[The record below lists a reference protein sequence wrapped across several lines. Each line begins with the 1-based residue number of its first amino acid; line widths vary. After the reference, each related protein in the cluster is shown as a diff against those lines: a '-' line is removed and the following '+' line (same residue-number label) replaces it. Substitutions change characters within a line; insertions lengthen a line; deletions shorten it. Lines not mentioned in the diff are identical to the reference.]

1 MIEQYPSYLEGPPLA
16 TYLTQKRMTI
26 ESWLLANMDTYAA
39 RDPAQTGRLVVLL
52 NGDAVPPADWPI
64 VEFGPDDHVRMHPA
78 ARGGV
83 GKALG
88 SVFSAAFK
96 IVDVMFLGALSG
108 LLGALTPKM
117 DSPGAGR
124 GQGDRLAEAT
134 IKTNSAKL
142 NSPIRESAG
151 RNRIYPDI
159 ILPPRRY
166 FTAPTEQKIDVMLC
180 FGWGEYDLTP
190 ADLLIGDTRTIALG
204 ADFQSSIYQP
214 SADLSADVRHEWWH
228 PAPEVGASSKGSA
241 GLELMATFD
250 VDPDLTGVTELTFT
264 EDVIFIPTGAGQY
277 PDGWTSGAIV
287 RIEQYRDYQIIGGT
301 QIRGPLTQLAPF
313 VGMPL
318 EIVGPNEGLYRVG
331 TYIPYS
337 PEVPASP
344 GTASSATGT
353 AAPARYDFGA
363 APLALNVLFNNGI
376 FPISLDADFAGMPE
390 MLTAING
397 QLPATL
403 RAVNATGRVQLLE
416 QAPFTGMAITVGS
429 GAADVFGSSIAYE
442 TGTDTTAAQPEV
454 EAQMTLTFE
463 DGSPVTGLVSGAQRM
478 AIGRERMLYRIIA
491 GGEFSIAVERLTE
504 TGATDEDWPGFDF
517 FTAVDAVLQLDG
529 SSLQG
534 DWCGPFAAQP
544 EGEVVD
550 AIEWDV
556 FFPGGLIYIN
566 DKGRK
571 RSLTVKTELQWRRI
585 GSIDPWVTISRSYTQ
600 STQDQIGF
608 TEREILPE
616 PARIEVRMRR
626 IGAKSTSV
634 GASNGVQWYG
644 LKARIPRGPTSYEG
658 VTLAAVTIT
667 GGDRLA
673 AQVENRISG
682 WCTRKLPLVDGG
694 FGPTRDIV
702 PWVRYVCSS
711 VGYSDDDINLPEL
724 LRLHDVWAARGD
736 YYDDQIEDSSTV
748 KQVLNDALG
757 AGFAELT
764 VQRGLIHPVRDEPR
778 STFDDA
784 FVFTPQN
791 FLAGGGL
798 VKTTEMFKHDDFDG
812 VDVEYIDPESN
823 QWETVECRLPGDQ
836 GLRVDK
842 IRIQGVKDRTRAWRI
857 GMRHRRA
864 LQYRRTQ
871 FQWSTEMDLFNCGYM
886 GFVSL
891 TDDVPGYGQ
900 SALVEDV
907 EYGEGR
913 ALVVSTEPLHWEEGQ
928 SHVMALRRPD
938 GTLSGP
944 YEAERID
951 EYTAEIP
958 IPGFDVIPYSAA
970 TDLEPTHIQFGP
982 AQRWSYLALVQDVS
996 PNGPTEATGT
1006 AVNYSPLVYADD
1018 DNHPPA

>member
-16 TYLTQKRMTI
+16 TYRTQKRMTI
-26 ESWLLANMDTYAA
+26 EAWLLANMDTYAD

-52 NGDAVPPADWPI
+52 NGDAVPPADWPV
-64 VEFGPDDHVRMHPA
+64 VEFGPDDHVRMHPTTH
-78 ARGGV
+78 GGV
-83 GKALG
+83 GKSLGGLLSSAVKVLDVLSLGLLG
-88 SVFSAAFK
+88 S
-96 IVDVMFLGALSG
+96 
-108 LLGALTPKM
+108 LLGALTPSMKN
-117 DSPGAGR
+117 DSR
-124 GQGDRLAEAT
+124 SQTQGDRLAEAT
-134 IKTNSAKL
+134 IKTNSAKI
-142 NSPIRESAG
+142 NTPIRESAG

-166 FTAPTEQKIDVMLC
+166 FTAPTEQKIDLMLC

-190 ADLLIGDTRTIALG
+190 ADMMIGDTRALALG
-204 ADFQSSIYQP
+204 ADFSSTIYKP
-214 SADLSADVRHEWWH
+214 GADLSADVRHEWWH
-228 PAPEVGASSKGSA
+228 QAPEVGASSKGSA
-241 GLELMATFD
+241 GLELRATFEVEPNL
-250 VDPDLTGVTELTFT
+250 VDVTELTFT
-264 EDVIFIPTGAGQY
+264 EDVVFIPSGAGQY
-277 PDGWTSGAIV
+277 PEGWTAGVVV
-287 RIEQYRDYQIIGGT
+287 RIEQYRDYTVQDGMRIL
-301 QIRGPLTQLAPF
+301 GPLAQLAPYP
-313 VGMPL
+313 GMRI
-318 EIVGPNEGLYRVG
+318 EIEGANDGLYRVG
-331 TYIPYS
+331 TYTPYS
-337 PEVPASP
+337 PAVPANP
-344 GTASSATGT
+344 GSASTATGT
-353 AAPARYDFGA
+353 AAPAAFDFA
-363 APLALNVLFNNGI
+363 AQPVTFNVLFNNGI
-376 FPISLDADFAGMPE
+376 FPVALDEDVTDMAGLLAALNAE
-390 MLTAING
+390 
-397 QLPATL
+397 LPAKI
-403 RAVNATGRVQLLE
+403 RASQASGRVRLTE
-416 QAPFTGMAITVGS
+416 QAPYTGAAITIS
-429 GAADVFGSSIAYE
+429 AGASSLFGFSIDYV
-442 TGTDTTAAQPEV
+442 TGTAATAGQPEV
-454 EAQMTLTFE
+454 QAQMTLTFQ
-463 DGSPVTGLVSGAQRM
+463 DGSPVTGLVNGTQRM
-478 AIGRERMLYRIIA
+478 AIGYEGLLYRIIA
-491 GGEFSIAVERLTE
+491 GGEFSIAVERLTD
-504 TGATDEDWPGFDF
+504 TGAPDEDWPGFDF
-517 FTAVDAVLQLDG
+517 YTTVDAVLTLDG
-529 SSLQG
+529 STLEG
-534 DWCGPFAAQP
+534 DWCGWFAVCP

-550 AIEWDV
+550 AIEWSV
-556 FFPGGLIYIN
+556 FFPGLIRIN

-571 RSLTVKTELQWRRI
+571 RAITVPTELQWREI
-585 GSIDPWVTISRSYTQ
+585 GTLGPITTISRSYTEA
-600 STQDQIGF
+600 TQDHIGF
-608 TEREILPE
+608 TEREYLPQ
-616 PARIEVRMRR
+616 PARAEVRMRR
-626 IGAKSTSV
+626 LSAKRTDV
-634 GASNGVQWYG
+634 GVANEIQWYG
-644 LKARIPRGPTSYEG
+644 LSGRIPRAPTSYEG

-682 WCTRKLPLVDGG
+682 WCTRKLPLVDGS

-812 VDVEYIDPESN
+812 VDVEYIDPDSN
-823 QWETVECRLPGDQ
+823 QWEVVQCRLPGDQ

-842 IRIQGVKDRTRAWRI
+842 IRVQGVKDRTRAWRI

-907 EYGEGR
+907 EYSEGR

-928 SHVMALRRPD
+928 SHVMGLRRPD

-958 IPGFDVIPYSAA
+958 IPDFDVIPYSAA

-982 AQRWSYLALVQDVS
+982 TQRWSYLALVQDVS

-1006 AVNYSPLVYADD
+1006 AVNYDPRVYADD